1 MRYLLTGGTG
11 FIGAALCHRLAAGGA
26 RLVVLT
32 REAREARAKLPAGT
46 RLIGSV
52 SELDAGER
60 FDGVI
65 NLAGEPIADARWT
78 PARKRR
84 LEQSR
89 ITLTEELVAW
99 IARAEHRPACLIS
112 ASAVGFYGDQGAQA
126 LDEQSAPHVE
136 YQHTLCHRWEEAARA
151 AGALGVRTVLLRIGL
166 VVGAGGGFL
175 ARMLPPFR
183 LGLGGPIGNGRQ
195 WMSWIHREDLLG
207 LIEWLLAREEAA
219 GVYNATAPEPVDSR
233 GFARALGKVLHRPAL
248 LPVPA
253 PVLRLA
259 LGEMSC
265 LLLGGQRVLPARA
278 LAEGYRFR
286 YPSLEG
292 ALREAT
298 TPIV

>member
-32 REAREARAKLPAGT
+32 RDPRTARDRVPPGT
-46 RLIGSV
+46 RCFTAFSD
-52 SELDAGER
+52 LDPGER
-60 FDGVI
+60 FDAVI
-65 NLAGEPIADARWT
+65 NLAGEPIADARWS
-78 PARKRR
+78 PARKQR

-89 ITLTEELVAW
+89 ISLTGELVAW
-99 IARAEHRPACLIS
+99 IARAASRPPLLVS
-112 ASAVGFYGDQGAQA
+112 ASAVGFYGDQGERV

-136 YQHTLCHRWEEAARA
+136 YQHTLCRRWEEAALDA
-151 AGALGVRTVLLRIGL
+151 EALGLRTVRLRIGL

-175 ARMLPPFR
+175 ARMLLPFR
-183 LGLGGPIGNGRQ
+183 LGLGGPVGNGRQ
-195 WMSWIHREDLLG
+195 WMSWIHRDDVLG
-207 LIEWLLAREEAA
+207 LIEWLLARGDAS

-233 GFARALGKVLHRPAL
+233 GFARTLGTVLHRPAM
-248 LPVPA
+248 LPLPA

-286 YPSLEG
+286 YPSLDA

-298 TPIV
+298 APAA

>member
-11 FIGAALCHRLAAGGA
+11 FIGKALCGRLAAGGA
-26 RLVVLT
+26 GLAVLT
-32 REAREARAKLPAGT
+32 RDPRAPRGRLPAGT
-46 RLIGSV
+46 RLIRSLA
-52 SELDAGER
+52 ELDPAEA
-60 FDGVI
+60 FDAVI

-78 PARKRR
+78 PARKRL

-89 ITLTEELVAW
+89 IALTEDLLAW
-99 IARAEHRPACLIS
+99 IAGASTRPRLLLS
-112 ASAVGFYGDQGAQA
+112 ASAVGFYGDQGERV
-126 LDEQSAPHVE
+126 LDEQSAPQVE
-136 YQHTLCHRWEEAARA
+136 YQHTLCRRWEEAALGA
-151 AGALGVRTVLLRIGL
+151 EALGLRTVRLRIGL

-195 WMSWIHREDLLG
+195 WMSWIHRDDVIG
-207 LIEWLLAREEAA
+207 LIEWLLARDDAS

-233 GFARALGKVLHRPAL
+233 GFARTLGTVLHRPAL
-248 LPVPA
+248 LPLPA

-286 YPSLEG
+286 YPSLES

-298 TPIV
+298 TPIA

>member
-11 FIGAALCHRLAAGGA
+11 FIGKALCERLAAGGA
-26 RLVVLT
+26 RLAVLT
-32 REAREARAKLPAGT
+32 RSPRAARDRLPAGT
-46 RLIGSV
+46 RLFANLG
-52 SELDAGER
+52 ELDPAEP
-60 FDGVI
+60 FDAVI

-89 ITLTEELVAW
+89 IALTEELLAW
-99 IARAEHRPACLIS
+99 IARANTRPPLLLS
-112 ASAVGFYGDQGAQA
+112 ASAVGFYGDQGERV
-126 LDEQSAPHVE
+126 LDEQSAPQVE
-136 YQHTLCHRWEEAARA
+136 YQHTLCRRWEEAAL
-151 AGALGVRTVLLRIGL
+151 GAESLGLRTVRLRIGL
-166 VVGAGGGFL
+166 VVGAHGGFL
-175 ARMLPPFR
+175 ARMLLPFR

-195 WMSWIHREDLLG
+195 WMSWIHRDDVIG
-207 LIEWLLAREEAA
+207 LIEWLLARDDAS

-233 GFARALGKVLHRPAL
+233 GFARTLGKVLHRPAL
-248 LPVPA
+248 LPLPA

-286 YPSLEG
+286 YPSLEA

-298 TPIV
+298 TSIA